1 MKTTILFL
9 SVALLAGCSMR
20 DTVNIE
26 DMTTTQA
33 YDLSDKD
40 SDGVMSVRKSMYY
53 FPITQH
59 TLHLSITR
67 KLKRSQ
73 YSYVNTPQRR

>member
-40 SDGVMSVRKSMYY
+40 SDGVVEARERCKDT
-53 FPITQH
+53 IKGDGTDD
-59 TLHLSITR
+59 
-67 KLKRSQ
+67 
-73 YSYVNTPQRR
+73 YSGVEIK